1 MAKTKFVSWNVNG
14 IRASVKKG
22 FAEIVAEFKA
32 DFFCVQETKAQVDQ
46 IETALDGLEELEDYH
61 VYAHSAV
68 KKGYS
73 GVAVLAKHK
82 ALEVSHGI
90 GQEEHDSEGR
100 VITLEYPQFYLVN
113 VYVPNS
119 GAGLKRLNYR
129 SGWDRAFALF
139 LHGLNQK
146 KQLIVCGDFN
156 VAHHDIDLARPK
168 PNYNKTSG
176 YTQTEIDG
184 FDGILSGDLMD
195 SFRYLHPDEVKYTFW
210 SMRFGARANNVG
222 WRIDYF
228 LVSDKLKS
236 VIDKAEIHNEVMGSD
251 HCPISLNLSIVTGV

>member
-1 MAKTKFVSWNVNG
+1 MTTTKFVSWNVNG

-22 FAEIVAEFKA
+22 FGEIVEDFSA
-32 DFFCVQETKAQVDQ
+32 DFFCVQETKAQVD
-46 IETALDGLEELEDYH
+46 EVEKALEPLEELKGYSL
-61 VYAHSAV
+61 YANSAV

-73 GVAVLAKHK
+73 GVAILAKHPAK
-82 ALEVSHGI
+82 SVIQGI
-90 GQEEHDSEGR
+90 GEEEHDTEGR
-100 VITLEYPQFYLVN
+100 VITLEYPKFYLVN

-119 GAGLKRLNYR
+119 GAGLKRLEYR
-129 SGWDRAFALF
+129 SDWDRSFALF

-146 KQLIVCGDFN
+146 KQVVVCGDFN

-168 PNYNKTSG
+168 QNYNKTSG

-184 FDGILSGDLMD
+184 FDGILSGDLLD

-210 SMRFGARANNVG
+210 SMRFGARAKNVG

-228 LVSDKLKS
+228 LVSDKMRS
-236 VIDKAEIHNEVMGSD
+236 MIEEAEIHNDVMGSD
-251 HCPISLNLSIVTGV
+251 HCPISLNLSL